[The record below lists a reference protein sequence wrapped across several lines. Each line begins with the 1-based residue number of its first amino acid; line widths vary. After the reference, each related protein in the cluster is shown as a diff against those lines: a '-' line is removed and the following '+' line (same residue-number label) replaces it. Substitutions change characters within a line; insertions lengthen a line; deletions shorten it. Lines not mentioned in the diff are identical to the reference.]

1 MLITFAAHNKNIY
14 NNLTTSMEDI
24 LTQVSG
30 YAASVFLIISFL
42 LKNQTKLRAVNLIGC
57 IFFVIYGF
65 RLNYAWPIIIP
76 NAIIA
81 LTQVYHLW
89 ILPNRKKDEK

>member
-1 MLITFAAHNKNIY
+1 MN
-14 NNLTTSMEDI
+14 EI

-42 LKNQTKLRAVNLIGC
+42 FKDQKKLRTISLIGC

-81 LTQVYHLW
+81 LIQVYHLW
-89 ILPNRKKDEK
+89 FLLGKEKTNV

>member
-1 MLITFAAHNKNIY
+1 MDEF
-14 NNLTTSMEDI
+14 
-24 LTQVSG
+24 LTQISG

-42 LKNQTKLRAVNLIGC
+42 LKDQKKLRTINLIGC

-76 NAIIA
+76 NTIIA
-81 LTQVYHLW
+81 ITQIYHLW
-89 ILPNRKKDEK
+89 INPIKKEESKTE

>member
-1 MLITFAAHNKNIY
+1 
-14 NNLTTSMEDI
+14 MEEV

-42 LKNQTKLRAVNLIGC
+42 LKNQKKLRTVNLIGC

-65 RLNYAWPIIIP
+65 RLNQAWPIIIP

-81 LTQVYHLW
+81 LTQIYHLW
-89 ILPNRKKDEK
+89 IRPIKRDESKLE

>member
-1 MLITFAAHNKNIY
+1 
-14 NNLTTSMEDI
+14 MEEI

-30 YAASVFLIISFL
+30 YAASVFLISFL
-42 LKNQTKLRAVNLIGC
+42 LKDQKKLRAVNLIGC

-65 RLNYAWPIIIP
+65 RLDYAWPIIIP

-81 LTQVYHLW
+81 CTQVYHLW
-89 ILPNRKKDEK
+89 TNPIKKIEIKSE

>member
-1 MLITFAAHNKNIY
+1 MAEII
-14 NNLTTSMEDI
+14 
-24 LTQVSG
+24 TQVSG

-42 LKNQTKLRAVNLIGC
+42 LKDQKKLRAINLIGC

-76 NAIIA
+76 NTIIA
-81 LTQVYHLW
+81 FTQVYHLW
-89 ILPNRKKDEK
+89 FIPMKKENK

>member
-1 MLITFAAHNKNIY
+1 MDY
-14 NNLTTSMEDI
+14 I

-30 YAASVFLIISFL
+30 YAASFFLIISFL
-42 LKNQTKLRAVNLIGC
+42 LKDQKKLRSVNLIGC

-65 RLNYAWPIIIP
+65 RLDHAWPIIIP

-81 LTQVYHLW
+81 MTQVYHLW
-89 ILPNRKKDEK
+89 INPMKQEGNNK

>member
-1 MLITFAAHNKNIY
+1 
-14 NNLTTSMEDI
+14 MEEI

-30 YAASVFLIISFL
+30 YAASVFLIVSFL
-42 LKNQTKLRAVNLIGC
+42 LKDQKKLRAVNLIGC

-65 RLNYAWPIIIP
+65 RLDYAWLIIIP

-81 LTQVYHLW
+81 CTQVYHLW
-89 ILPNRKKDEK
+89 INPIKKEETNNLKN